1 MEKSIITISR
11 EYGSGGRLVG
21 KNTFKNIRYSFF
33 YDNELITLSA
43 QKTGLSQHYF
53 KEAES
58 ASVGNILFLC
68 PIFCL
73 IIPLHEVYGLP
84 LTEKNI
90 SGTVTSHS

>member
-21 KNTFKNIRYSFF
+21 KTLSKILDIPF

-73 IIPLHEVYGLP
+73 IIPLTKYTDCL
-84 LTEKNI
+84 
-90 SGTVTSHS
+90 